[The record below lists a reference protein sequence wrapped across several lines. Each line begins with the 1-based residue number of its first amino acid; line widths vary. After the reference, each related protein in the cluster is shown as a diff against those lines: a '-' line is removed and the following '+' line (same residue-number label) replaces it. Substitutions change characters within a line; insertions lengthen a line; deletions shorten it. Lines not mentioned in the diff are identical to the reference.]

1 MAPAVTENPPDRL
14 GGYWARFP
22 PLVTAWHIPSAAFY
36 DYRVILR
43 FVFARSVNETGTAF
57 RFPAVHA
64 SNLGGVFTAAGAQHI
79 GCLFFSR
86 FVQKNPL

>member
-1 MAPAVTENPPDRL
+1 M
-14 GGYWARFP
+14 
-22 PLVTAWHIPSAAFY
+22 
-36 DYRVILR
+36 
-43 FVFARSVNETGTAF
+43 FARSVNETGTAF